1 MSHKLF
7 IYIHVL
13 YRCLVSKEALKDFQ
27 DISLENGNVLKKMFV
42 LQRSNQC
49 KSKVKRFIHQL
60 FRMKLKAKVDSMGEM
75 EIFDLCLL

>member
-27 DISLENGNVLKKMFV
+27 DISLEMEMYLRKCSSCNAQISANQKSNV
-42 LQRSNQC
+42 S
-49 KSKVKRFIHQL
+49 FI
-60 FRMKLKAKVDSMGEM
+60 SCSE
-75 EIFDLCLL
+75 